1 MMESIEPTLVD
12 LGIAGAFILYLIYD
26 RQILMKR
33 LFNLLDDLKGVI
45 QDLDKDIIKRGIN
58 K

>member
-1 MMESIEPTLVD
+1 MESIEPTLVD